1 MDKYY
6 AGQSNLGDT
15 IAMGSQ
21 RPPSKDTVD
30 TLVRTLA
37 DRLWTLSNE
46 VISLSERI
54 HGIQNSSGGIGAA
67 SPALPAWAD
76 ELRDAAGPAHVR
88 GECAVK
94 EIFRIRETLGL

>member
-1 MDKYY
+1 MDKFY
-6 AGQSNLGDT
+6 ANLGDT
-15 IAMGSQ
+15 TAMGSQ
-21 RPPSKDTVD
+21 RPPPKDTVG

-37 DRLWTLSNE
+37 DHLYTLSNE

-54 HGIQNSSGGIGAA
+54 HGIQNASGGSGAL

-76 ELRDAAGPAHVR
+76 ELRDAAGPAHAR
-88 GECAVK
+88 GEYAVK